1 MTKSHFLQYA
11 EFVVSRSL
19 DACQLNW
26 SLNFFFSSL
35 WRLCSFLCLLGISFS
50 SFCAVY
56 PLKKYR
62 FILEEDT
69 NLSFKKMV
77 WYGILEFNV
86 PLDTSFRRNK
96 FSK

>member
-56 PLKKYR
+56 PL
-62 FILEEDT
+62 
-69 NLSFKKMV
+69 
-77 WYGILEFNV
+77 
-86 PLDTSFRRNK
+86 
-96 FSK
+96 